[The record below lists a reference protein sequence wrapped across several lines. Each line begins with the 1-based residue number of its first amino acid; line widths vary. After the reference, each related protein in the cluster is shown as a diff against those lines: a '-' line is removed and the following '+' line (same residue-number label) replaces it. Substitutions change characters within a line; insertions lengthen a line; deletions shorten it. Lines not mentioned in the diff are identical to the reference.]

1 MKTIFDFIHH
11 LFVPKEDNNYRAK
24 ALHPDFLTYYLLIAL
39 FLTFVFKQTN
49 LHNVLGFAT
58 DISTDKLYQLTN
70 QVREKNGLSD
80 LSYNERLATAAYQ
93 KAQDMFS
100 RNYWAHYG
108 PNGSTPWDFILRAN
122 YQYEFAG
129 ENLAKNFLFSQGVM
143 DAWMN
148 SSTHRDNLLKK
159 DYSEVGFAVVN
170 GILNGEQTTLV
181 VQMFGKPLG
190 SLAKKT
196 SPIIPEA
203 QPVQAA
209 EKVPKPQV
217 VEISPVPV
225 PKTQPAILS
234 KESSV
239 LPFRLANIT
248 LNMNVVF
255 LGFLMLA
262 LVLDFYFASKLNI
275 VRIGGKNVAHF
286 MFLGFVLIGLLF
298 LTKGAII

>member
-1 MKTIFDFIHH
+1 MKKVFDFIHH
-11 LFVPKEDNNYRAK
+11 LFIPKEDNNYRAK
-24 ALHPDFLTYYLLIAL
+24 ALHTDFLTYYLLIAL

-49 LHNVLGFAT
+49 LQNVLGFAT
-58 DISTDKLYQLTN
+58 DISVDKLYQLTN
-70 QVREKNGLSD
+70 QQRERNGLSD
-80 LSYNERLATAAYQ
+80 LSYNDKLANAAAQ
-93 KAQDMFS
+93 KAQDMFNQ
-100 RNYWAHYG
+100 NYWAHYG
-108 PNGSTPWDFILRAN
+108 PNGVTPWDFILRSN

-148 SSTHRDNLLKK
+148 SSSHRENILRR
-159 DYSEVGFAVVN
+159 DYSGVGFAVVN

-190 SLAKKT
+190 RL
-196 SPIIPEA
+196 A

-209 EKVPKPQV
+209 EKIPKPQV
-217 VEISPVPV
+217 IKVSPV
-225 PKTQPAILS
+225 
-234 KESSV
+234 V
-239 LPFRLANIT
+239 LAKGANILPSNFT
-248 LNMNVVF
+248 NLSLNMNMIF

-275 VRIGGKNVAHF
+275 VQIGGKNVAHF
-286 MFLGFVLIGLLF
+286 IFLGFIFVGLLL